1 MTTKKQLTGMGKI
14 KLLVDLNRE
23 LKKEYKKN
31 MKKQEIYIL
40 KKTGKDINKIYD
52 NKEFDK
58 IEKQLRNDKIFDEM
72 EKEAGFYLEQERKN
86 KKEIYK
92 ILKKSVKEWN
102 NISYQDYLRNYN
114 KIEKIFIQK

>member
-1 MTTKKQLTGMGKI
+1 MGKI